1 MQSDEILI
9 KAAGIANSFGAHKV
23 HEDLSFSI
31 RRGEILGIVG
41 GSGSGKSVLL
51 HTLVGLR
58 VPNAGNVWIKGRGVE
73 TLSPPEKASL
83 MGVLFQH
90 GALFSSLTVLQ
101 NVMAPI
107 VEHFRLPEKEAAA
120 LAKLKISLA
129 NLPPDAAYKYPSEL
143 SGGMIKRASLARA
156 MALDPE
162 VLFLD
167 EPTSGLDPIAANEF
181 DMLVKS
187 LNHDLGI
194 TFVIITHDLDT
205 LATLCHR
212 VGVLVERK
220 LLVDTLPGLLVSEHP
235 WIKSYFRGDR
245 ARAVFG
251 KVGNG
256 TQ

>member
-1 MQSDEILI
+1 MDSDEIMI
-9 KAAGIANSFGAHKV
+9 KAAGITNSFGAHKV

-51 HTLVGLR
+51 QTLVGLR
-58 VPNAGNVWIKGRGVE
+58 TPNAGKVTIKGRGVE
-73 TLSPPEKASL
+73 TLAPPEKASL

-107 VEHFRLPEKEAAA
+107 VEHYHLPESSAAA
-120 LAKLKISLA
+120 LARLKISLA

-162 VLFLD
+162 ILFLD

-187 LNHDLGI
+187 LNRDLGI
-194 TFVIITHDLDT
+194 TFAIITHDLDT
-205 LATLCHR
+205 LSTLCHR

-220 LLVDTLPGLLVSEHP
+220 LLVDTLPRLLVSEHP
-235 WIKSYFRGDR
+235 WIKSYFGGAR

>member
-1 MQSDEILI
+1 MQTGDILI
-9 KAAGIANSFGAHKV
+9 EAKGISNRFGAHAV
-23 HEDLSFSI
+23 HDDLSLSVY
-31 RRGEILGIVG
+31 RGEILGIVG

-51 HTLVGLR
+51 RTLVGLR
-58 VPNAGNVWIKGRGVE
+58 RPNAGEVKIKGRDVL
-73 TLSPPEKASL
+73 TLKASEKAAL

-101 NVMAPI
+101 NVMAPM
-107 VEHFRLPEKEAAA
+107 VEHFKLPEPEAAA

-129 NLPPDAAYKYPSEL
+129 NLPQDAAFKFPSEL

-156 MALDPE
+156 MALDPQ

-205 LATLCHR
+205 LRVLCHR

-220 LLVDTLPGLLVSEHP
+220 MLVDTLPNLLVNEHP
-235 WIKSYFRGDR
+235 WIKSYFRGAR
-245 ARAVFG
+245 ARVLFQKAE
-251 KVGNG
+251 NG